1 MKLEKISRRRRRKR
15 RPVGGAAYG
24 AYRELASPRREG
36 SPKCSPRPFKKL
48 RRPLER
54 HRPLP
59 KTRTGL
65 LKKLRAPFKITPTL
79 GDLPQLSE
87 EDDFPMPPTPSYL
100 RVPLPPSSLREDHV
114 ERGETAGHDPP
125 PPPASNKRPV
135 DTRAAH
141 LAERGLPTNTPS
153 GPSRRG
159 LASSRWGPY
168 TARAPPNAPWA
179 ARKAPPAAQHA
190 PGEDDLPMPPAPA
203 RKNNGGVTVT
213 MNTEPL

>member
-1 MKLEKISRRRRRKR
+1 M
-15 RPVGGAAYG
+15 
-24 AYRELASPRREG
+24 
-36 SPKCSPRPFKKL
+36 
-48 RRPLER
+48 
-54 HRPLP
+54 
-59 KTRTGL
+59 T
-65 LKKLRAPFKITPTL
+65 
-79 GDLPQLSE
+79 
-87 EDDFPMPPTPSYL
+87 
-100 RVPLPPSSLREDHV
+100 
-114 ERGETAGHDPP
+114 PP

-203 RKNNGGVTVT
+203 YIGV
-213 MNTEPL
+213 PLPPSSPPKTPENEKRRSKLGYSLH